1 MSSKRA
7 LRLLA
12 VVSIAPF
19 ASAQTVSQAPQGDY
33 YYGGLGIGAVR
44 GKLDAAT
51 ITREQAGVDASSFS
65 RDDHDNSYRLFGGYQ
80 LNRHLGIELGYF
92 HLGHLGF
99 DAVTTPAG
107 TVTGRTRVQ
116 GLNLDLVGT
125 LPMTERLSGL
135 ARIGAQYARTRST
148 LSGTGAAAGLQSSP
162 SSRHSDYKVGAGL
175 QYALSPTF
183 LVRGEVERYRVS
195 DALSHKLNINTLSLS
210 LVFPFGRVEA
220 AAPRAMTP
228 AYVAPAPA
236 PVVAQAPP
244 PPVVVAPPPPP
255 MVVPLRRVSFSAESL
270 YGFDKSTLQPEGRQA
285 LDNFARELQGTSF
298 TTITVEGHTDRL
310 GTPNYNQ
317 KLSQERADA
326 VKSYLVTSGHVDP
339 EKITATGRGEGTP
352 TAATSD
358 CKGSTASNALI
369 ACLQPDRR
377 VDIEVAGTR

>member
-1 MSSKRA
+1 M
-7 LRLLA
+7 
-12 VVSIAPF
+12 VSIAPF
-19 ASAQTVSQAPQGDY
+19 ASAQTVPQASEGDY
-33 YYGGLGIGAVR
+33 YYGGLGIGAAR
-44 GKLDAAT
+44 GKLDAAD
-51 ITREQAGVDASSFS
+51 ITRERAGVDASSFT

-80 LNRHLGIELGYF
+80 INRYLGIEAGYF
-92 HLGHLGF
+92 HLGHFGF
-99 DAVTTPAG
+99 DAQTTPAG
-107 TVTGRTRVQ
+107 TVTGRSSVQ

-125 LPMTERLSGL
+125 MPMTERLSAL

-162 SSRHSDYKVGAGL
+162 SARHADYKVGAGL
-175 QYALSPTF
+175 QYALSPSF

-195 DALSHKLNINTLSLS
+195 DAMSHKLNVNTLSLS
-210 LVFPFGRVEA
+210 LVFPFGRVET

-244 PPVVVAPPPPP
+244 PVIVAPPPPP
-255 MVVPLRRVSFSAESL
+255 PPPVVVPLRRVSFSAESL
-270 YGFDKSTLQPEGRQA
+270 YGFDKSTLRPEGRQA

-310 GTPNYNQ
+310 GTPDYNQ

-326 VKSYLVTSGHVDP
+326 VKSYLVTASHVDP
-339 EKITATGRGEGTP
+339 EKITAVGRGEDSP

-358 CKGSTASNALI
+358 CKGSKASRALI